1 MCQNPQR
8 ADAQLSSLF
17 SRVES
22 SEVSSFDDR
31 EDCDDCPLPLV
42 DESPLFS
49 VLLCEARAFCSFS
62 CSSSVAF
69 WMLAR
74 SLGSGEPHLDLAAQ
88 IHCRAGCRLL
98 AIRQTAAGK
107 IGLKAEAIQDD
118 VHILDGLPFK
128 GRQDPPTRC
137 LTIHCKI
144 QQ

>member
-22 SEVSSFDDR
+22 SEVSSFDDAR
-31 EDCDDCPLPLV
+31 TATTVRCR
-42 DESPLFS
+42 
-49 VLLCEARAFCSFS
+49 LLMNHRYFLCYFCEARAFCSFFLQLL
-62 CSSSVAF
+62 CRFLDAGA
-69 WMLAR
+69 LAR
-74 SLGSGEPHLDLAAQ
+74 SCEPHLDLAAQ

-98 AIRQTAAGK
+98 TIRQTAAGK

-128 GRQDPPTRC
+128 GRRTTDSLPDDT
-137 LTIHCKI
+137 L
-144 QQ
+144 